1 MVSEDGGQIRWNI
14 RLELFELSHCCSYC
28 DFKFWFVFFL
38 FSFFEGGRERP
49 GWGAQRKAGV
59 AGKGRGGGLRGRPG
73 RGARDCPMLYT
84 PQALNAPLTRLL

>member
-1 MVSEDGGQIRWNI
+1 MVGRRG
-14 RLELFELSHCCSYC
+14 RLEWGRERLWRAGKGRGVRRGRL
-28 DFKFWFVFFL
+28 
-38 FSFFEGGRERP
+38 EGGRERP